1 MRANTDSNSLIT
13 QRRRWVCEACSRPLT
28 CIDAMEEIMR
38 IKQAIIP
45 AILALSAAGSIL
57 VGSVV
62 PAVAAPASSAV
73 VATAAHPLMFV
84 HD

>member
-1 MRANTDSNSLIT
+1 
-13 QRRRWVCEACSRPLT
+13 
-28 CIDAMEEIMR
+28 MR

-57 VGSVV
+57 IGSVA
-62 PAVAAPASSAV
+62 PAVATSAQST
-73 VATAAHPLMFV
+73 VAVGAANPNLYF